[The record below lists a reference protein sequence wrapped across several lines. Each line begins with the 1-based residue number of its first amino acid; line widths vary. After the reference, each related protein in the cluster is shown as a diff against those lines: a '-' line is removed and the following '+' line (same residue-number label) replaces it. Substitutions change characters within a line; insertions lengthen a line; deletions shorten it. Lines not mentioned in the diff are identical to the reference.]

1 MRNLVNQKI
10 AAKLNETQTQLG
22 PQGAKVVAIIQ
33 SGKVF
38 VKQSSWKD
46 TKLQNQKLG
55 DLALR
60 HGLTFPQCLDVLAG
74 KVASVRV
81 KKPNS

>member
-22 PQGAKVVAIIQ
+22 PQGAKVITIVKN
-33 SGKVF
+33 GRVF
-38 VKQSSWKD
+38 VKQASWKD

-74 KVASVRV
+74 QVASVRI